1 MWQALGSLYAQT
13 VEIRHALVHRR
24 VQVEP
29 STLNLTAFDS
39 NGVALLPLSYD
50 EQMAFCWLA
59 QRVGQA
65 IIEGTLRS
73 RVEADSRKQLADLQR
88 HHGVAVLSNAS
99 NRPPVRVIDGLLG
112 LPRLHGQFAL
122 GYSTS
127 SQSNVLVFSGAKVA
141 QGGVSSPGVVKALDV
156 FEDRCSQHLSVRP

>member
-1 MWQALGSLYAQT
+1 MHFEFYKHLT
-13 VEIRHALVHRR
+13 
-24 VQVEP
+24 
-29 STLNLTAFDS
+29 TLS
-39 NGVALLPLSYD
+39 VA
-50 EQMAFCWLA
+50 AA
-59 QRVGQA
+59 
-65 IIEGTLRS
+65 
-73 RVEADSRKQLADLQR
+73 
-88 HHGVAVLSNAS
+88 VAVVAVY
-99 NRPPVRVIDGLLG
+99 REFVIESAYLGIALIAFGVCAITSLFGMLEAVVG